1 MNTRQ
6 LAKQA
11 VLKELQARKN
21 ARQHLIDFTTYT
33 MDGYRVGAHHHLL
46 CEKLEAVERGE
57 IKRLL
62 ITMPPRHGKSEL
74 ASKRFPAWFIGR
86 NPDKQIITVSYSA
99 SLANDFGRSVRNII
113 KDRSFKNIFPDVELA
128 SDSQA
133 KDNWHTNKGGVYV
146 AAGMTGGGITGK
158 GAHLAIVDDPIKNR
172 EEANSEVIRE
182 KIWAAY
188 KSDLYTR
195 LMSGGAIIV
204 IQTRWHVDDLMG
216 RLLEQMESGY
226 GDHWE
231 QVHLPAIALDDDIL
245 GRSPGDAL
253 WPHDFNITTL
263 KQIEIAIGEMDF
275 QSLYQGSPII
285 ATGSLFKP
293 NMINVVDAAPK
304 ANKVIRRWDF
314 AATEKKSNKSDPDWT
329 VGLKMQQNIDGSY
342 TILDVAR
349 FRGNPDEVEKT
360 VLAVASQ
367 DSRTT
372 PITIPEDPGQAGKS
386 QAMYYIKIL
395 SGYSVD
401 AIRES
406 GDKVTRANPVASQV
420 NAGNV
425 SIVRAP
431 WNKAFLEE
439 LTTFPNGKH
448 DDQVDAL
455 SGAFEKIG
463 VKKGLPKMPNLAQIT
478 RI

>member
-1 MNTRQ
+1 MNTHQ
-6 LAKQA
+6 LATQA
-11 VLKELQARKN
+11 VLKELQAREN
-21 ARQHLIDFTTYT
+21 ARNHLIDFTTYT
-33 MDGYRVGAHHHLL
+33 MKGYRVGAHHRLL

-74 ASKRFPAWFIGR
+74 ASKRFPAWFLGR
-86 NPDKQIITVSYSA
+86 NPKNQIITTSYNA
-99 SLANDFGRSVRNII
+99 SLASNFGRDVRNIL
-113 KDRSFKNIFPDVELA
+113 KDNYFQNVFPNVEL
-128 SDSQA
+128 SNDSQA
-133 KDNWHTNKGGVYV
+133 KDNWHTNQGGIYV
-146 AAGMTGGGITGK
+146 STGIGGGITGR
-158 GAHLAIVDDPIKNR
+158 GADLAIIDDPIKDR
-172 EEANSEVIRE
+172 AEANSEIIRE
-182 KIWAAY
+182 SIWNWY
-188 KSDLYTR
+188 TSTLYTR

-204 IQTRWHVDDLMG
+204 IQTRWHIDDLMG
-216 RLLEQMESGY
+216 RLLEQMESGD
-226 GDHWE
+226 GDRWD
-231 QVHLPAIALDDDIL
+231 QVHLPAIALDNDIL

-253 WPHDFNITTL
+253 WPDAFNVESL
-263 KQIEIAIGEMDF
+263 KQIERAIGEMDF
-275 QSLYQGSPII
+275 EALYQGSPII
-285 ATGSLFKP
+285 ATGSFFKP
-293 NMINVVDAAPK
+293 SMINVVDAAPK
-304 ANKVIRRWDF
+304 VNKVIRRWDF

-329 VGLKMQQNIDGSY
+329 VGLKMQQNVDGSY
-342 TILDVAR
+342 TVLDVAR

-367 DSRTT
+367 DGRTT

-386 QAMYYIKIL
+386 QAMYYAKIL

-463 VKKGLPKMPNLAQIT
+463 VKKGLPKMPTML

>member
-11 VLKELQARKN
+11 VLKELQAREN
-21 ARQHLIDFTTYT
+21 ARNHLIDFTTYT
-33 MDGYRVGAHHHLL
+33 MEGYRVGPHHHLL
-46 CEKLEAVERGE
+46 CEKLEAVEREE

-74 ASKRFPAWFIGR
+74 ASKRFPAWFLGR
-86 NPDKQIITVSYSA
+86 NPKKQIITTSYNA
-99 SLANDFGRSVRNII
+99 SLASNFGRDVRNIL
-113 KDRSFKNIFPDVELA
+113 KDNYFQNVFPNVEL
-128 SDSQA
+128 SNDSQA
-133 KDNWHTNKGGVYV
+133 KDNWHTNQGGIYV
-146 AAGMTGGGITGK
+146 STGIGGGITGR
-158 GAHLAIVDDPIKNR
+158 GADLAIIDDPIKDR
-172 EEANSEVIRE
+172 AEANSEVIRE
-182 KIWAAY
+182 SIWNWY
-188 KSDLYTR
+188 TSTLYTR

-204 IQTRWHVDDLMG
+204 IQTRWHIDDLMG
-216 RLLEQMESGY
+216 RLLEQMESGE
-226 GDHWE
+226 GDNWE

-253 WPHDFNITTL
+253 WPDAFNIQSL
-263 KQIEIAIGEMDF
+263 KQIERAIGEMDF
-275 QSLYQGSPII
+275 EALYQGSPII
-285 ATGSLFKP
+285 ATGSFFKP
-293 NMINVVDAAPK
+293 SMINVVDAAPK

-463 VKKGLPKMPNLAQIT
+463 VKKGLPKMPT
-478 RI
+478 MWRI